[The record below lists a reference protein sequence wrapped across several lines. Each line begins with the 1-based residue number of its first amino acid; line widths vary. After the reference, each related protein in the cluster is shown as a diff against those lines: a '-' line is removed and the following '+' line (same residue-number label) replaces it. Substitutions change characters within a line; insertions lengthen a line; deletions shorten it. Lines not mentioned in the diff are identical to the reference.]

1 MNIEDLDRAI
11 AEAAGNPRRLRTL
24 RRMRTQ
30 ALTDYGRRADW
41 PRGLDGRRDP
51 VTPACHTWP
60 VQETL
65 LNAAGSVEC
74 GTQATGLLADWQ
86 QGRCAICGLV
96 PDGRLVR
103 DHDHETG
110 RLRGLLCSSDNTR
123 EALGGGVFVLYR
135 ARPPAVI
142 LGLNVRYRRD
152 IADGIR

>member
-1 MNIEDLDRAI
+1 VNIEDLDCAI

-41 PRGLDGRRDP
+41 PRGLVGRPDP
-51 VTPACHTWP
+51 ATPACHAWP
-60 VQETL
+60 VPDAL
-65 LNAAGSVEC
+65 LDAAGRVEC
-74 GTQATGLLADWQ
+74 ASQAARLLADWQ
-86 QGRCAICGLV
+86 ESRCAICGLV

-135 ARPPAVI
+135 ARPPAAI
-142 LGLNVRYRRD
+142 LGLNVRYQQSAR
-152 IADGIR
+152 